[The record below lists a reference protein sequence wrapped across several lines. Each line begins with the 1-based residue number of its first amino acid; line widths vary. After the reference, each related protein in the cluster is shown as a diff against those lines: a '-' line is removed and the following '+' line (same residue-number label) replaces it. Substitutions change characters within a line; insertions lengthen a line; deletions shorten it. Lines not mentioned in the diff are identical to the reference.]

1 MFSKSYNSISKKTED
16 DEVNE
21 MFKAKRKYFVSEK
34 TLKYLVKEGYRKR
47 IRDNAKRELQ
57 RRKLEKK
64 LR

>member
-1 MFSKSYNSISKKTED
+1 
-16 DEVNE
+16 